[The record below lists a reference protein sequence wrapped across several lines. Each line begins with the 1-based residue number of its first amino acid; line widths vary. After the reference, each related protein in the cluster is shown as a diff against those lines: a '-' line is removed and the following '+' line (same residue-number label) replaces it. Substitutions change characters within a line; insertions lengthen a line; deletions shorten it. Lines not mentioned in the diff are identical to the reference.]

1 METRTKKFNIYL
13 KNELIYREI
22 TSENLLIILNS
33 FLKKLEKEK
42 KEKTI
47 NLYL

>member
-1 METRTKKFNIYL
+1 MKILKKTFNVYL
-13 KNELIYREI
+13 KNELIYKDI